1 MGKLNMKAL
10 IIVDLQNDFLEGGAL
25 AVPYGNQIIPV
36 INKISNQ
43 FDLVV
48 ATQDWHPA
56 NHKSFASNHPGKN
69 VFDKIILNGIE
80 QILWPDHCVQESEG
94 AYFHKDFSTKKVESI
109 FRKGMETE
117 IDSYSAFYD
126 NGHIKSTGLAPY
138 LHGRNIKEIFVAG
151 LAGDFCVY
159 YSTKDA
165 LKEGFKVTVI
175 EDAVKSIDQKNFLL
189 IKKELTERGVNF
201 ITSEQIN

>member
-1 MGKLNMKAL
+1 MKAL
-10 IIVDLQNDFLEGGAL
+10 LVVDIQYDFLEGGAL
-25 AVPYGNQIIPV
+25 AVPDGNQIIPV
-36 INKISNQ
+36 VNKLQ
-43 FDLVV
+43 DKFDLVV
-48 ATQDWHPA
+48 ATQDWHPS

-69 VFDKIILNGIE
+69 LFDKIILNGIE
-80 QILWPDHCVQESEG
+80 QMLWPDHCVQESYG
-94 AYFHKDFSTKKVESI
+94 AEFHKDLSTKKVEVI

-138 LHGRNIKEIFVAG
+138 LKGRNVNEIFITG

-165 LKEGFKVTVI
+165 LNEGFKVTVI
-175 EDAVKSIDQKNFLL
+175 EDAVRSIDQKNFEQ
-189 IKKELTERGVNF
+189 IKQELSQRGVNF
-201 ITSEQIN
+201 ITSNQVI